1 MKKCLSWL
9 NLSVLV
15 TLLVFTASPAEAG
28 WQEEW
33 DKVLAAARNEGT
45 VFVSGPP
52 GAYQRQV
59 ITEEWAKAFPD
70 IALRYTGARGST
82 IVSKV
87 ARERRVDIFNWD
99 IVLASTNPTV
109 FVYKAINAL
118 APLRDSLI
126 IPDSFDDKKWIHGFA
141 AGFLDE
147 AKKLFYA
154 PIGTAGATLGYTN
167 RDCVPAT
174 KFNSAE
180 DFMKPEF
187 KGKIVW
193 YDPTRPGSSSRS
205 TWVLS
210 LAQGQEWLKNVF
222 TKQAITFSRDYR
234 QMTDWVVSC
243 TKPISIGMSNNTLQ
257 VMQKEGI
264 GTNVKVIGGPAFF
277 KDINPGG
284 GSGNASIGWYNKAPH
299 PDAAKVFVNWYLS
312 REFQQRYADIVEAN
326 SRRLD
331 TKPRDPDPT
340 RLLKPDVKYFNQ
352 STESS
357 TLGVKALQAKIKKW
371 GVLRRR

>member
-1 MKKCLSWL
+1 MKNDTRWL
-9 NLSVLV
+9 NLMILMA
-15 TLLVFTASPAEAG
+15 LILFTASPAKSG

-33 DKVLAAARNEGT
+33 DKVLAGARKEGT

-52 GAYQRQV
+52 GAYQRRA
-59 ITEEWAKAFPD
+59 ITEGWAKAFPD
-70 IALRYTGARGST
+70 IKLRYTGARGST

-87 ARERRVDIFNWD
+87 ARERRVGIFNWD
-99 IVLASTNPTV
+99 IILASTNPTV
-109 FVYKAINAL
+109 FVFKAINAL
-118 APLRDSLI
+118 APLRDALI
-126 IPDSFDDKKWIHGFA
+126 IPESFEDKYWIHGFD
-141 AGFLDE
+141 AGFMDD
-147 AKKLFYA
+147 AKSIFYA
-154 PIGTAGATLGYTN
+154 AIGTAGATLGYAN
-167 RDCVPAT
+167 RECVPKR
-174 KFNSAE
+174 KFNSAK
-180 DFMKPEF
+180 DFINPEF

-210 LAQGQEWLKNVF
+210 LAQGEEWLKNVF
-222 TKQAITFSRDYR
+222 TKQAVTFSRDYR

-257 VMQKEGI
+257 LMQKEGM

-277 KDINPGG
+277 GKINPGG
-284 GSGNASIGWYNKAPH
+284 GSGNASIGWYRKAPH
-299 PDAAKVFVNWYLS
+299 PNAAKVFVNWYLS
-312 REFQQRYADIVEAN
+312 KDFQQMYADIVETN

-340 RLLKPDVKYFNQ
+340 RLLKRDGKYFNQ

>member
-1 MKKCLSWL
+1 MKICSSWW

-15 TLLVFTASPAEAG
+15 ILLGLTVSPASSA

-33 DKVLAAARNEGT
+33 EKVMVGARKEGT

-52 GAYQRQV
+52 GAYQRQA
-59 ITEEWAKAFPD
+59 ITKGWAKAFPD
-70 IALRYTGARGST
+70 IKLRYTGARGST

-87 ARERRVDIFNWD
+87 ARERRVGMFNWD
-99 IVLASTNPTV
+99 IILASANPTV

-126 IPDSFDDKKWIHGFA
+126 IPDSFDDKKWIHGFD
-141 AGFLDE
+141 AGFLDD
-147 AKKLFYA
+147 AKKFFYA
-154 PIGTAGATLGYTN
+154 AIGTAGATLGYTN
-167 RDCVPAT
+167 RDCVPEK
-174 KFNSAE
+174 KFTSAK

-210 LAQGQEWLKNVF
+210 LAQGKEWLKNVF
-222 TKQAITFSRDYR
+222 TKQAVTFSRDYR

-257 VMQKEGI
+257 LMQKEGI
-264 GTNVKVIGGPAFF
+264 GTNVKLIGGSAFF

-284 GSGNASIGWYNKAPH
+284 GGGNASIGWYNKAPH
-299 PDAAKVFVNWYLS
+299 PNAAKVFVNWYLS
-312 REFQQRYADIVEAN
+312 QEFQQSYATLVEAN

-331 TKPRDPDPT
+331 TEPRDPDPT
-340 RLLKPDVKYFNQ
+340 RLLKPNLKYFNQ
-352 STESS
+352 STESA
-357 TLGVKALQAKIKKW
+357 TLGVKALQAKIKDW
-371 GVLRRR
+371 GVLRKR